1 MSSDTVG
8 TADSMSMETMLA
20 LMKVAAKKAQA
31 ELHAA
36 GLPYVVADMSG
47 NGFLRVYPDG
57 HTVFVPYFGRKL
69 MQK

>member
-1 MSSDTVG
+1 MSNDTVD
-8 TADSMSMETMLA
+8 TTDSMSMETMLA
-20 LMKVAAKKAQA
+20 LMKGAVKKAQA

-36 GLPYVVADMSG
+36 GLPYVVADMNG

-57 HTVFVPYFGRKL
+57 HTVLMPYFDRKL